1 MCLSSVY
8 NEKRELLARNVA
20 SVKAEKGRIVFTD
33 IMGIPLSVAG
43 EIERVDLMENE
54 ILIRQFQ
61 EKPA

>member
-33 IMGIPLSVAG
+33 IMGILLSVAG

>member
-43 EIERVDLMENE
+43 EIERIDLMENE
-54 ILIRQFQ
+54 ILIRQ
-61 EKPA
+61 